1 MRVAR
6 SDIKRFKS
14 DNIVG
19 LVYAAQEMGLLI
31 FLTSFGSDSRKMCS
45 RDVSSL
51 IAFACAHRF
60 SFLIPALV
68 LIVVHLRDSLHVFVV

>member
-31 FLTSFGSDSRKMCS
+31 FFTSFGSDSRKMCS

-51 IAFACAHRF
+51 IAFACARF
-60 SFLIPALV
+60 SFLIQALV